1 MVGNYQ
7 NNLSGSAVEFLKHGW
22 DFFFPPRYILCQ
34 RNWFRED
41 RLDCTK
47 AK

>member
-22 DFFFPPRYILCQ
+22 DFFFPQDTFFVKETDSGKI
-34 RNWFRED
+34 D
-41 RLDCTK
+41 
-47 AK
+47 